1 VLGQSP
7 EFFLTIL
14 FSGLILVGMIR
25 RLVVR
30 RFNGICRVISVVL
43 LAPSLAIS
51 LCQSGQASTP
61 TDTGQAQPS
70 KLATDP
76 ISELVQR
83 LSPPQKVQF
92 SNAIQAF
99 REQRYPEAFAI
110 FKQLLSQVPGDAT
123 LSKFA
128 TEAALNSGDTAF
140 ALKTIRPLAA
150 MRPDDFQAANLLA
163 RACAESGDTSCRDA
177 AMERMADLHRRGLT
191 PPKMKDYVVERLKI
205 GDNTLVI
212 YNSFEPWGHYK
223 VYNYGQVTDAQG
235 KLFLGI
241 SIESND
247 GDQPLFAQEHPKE
260 AAAGLRQFSLDAY
273 RETGLNSQNQRT
285 QTHYTFEFLV
295 GQPSYDKVREEF
307 ISVVKGTIKPIS
319 SRSGLVP

>member
-1 VLGQSP
+1 
-7 EFFLTIL
+7 
-14 FSGLILVGMIR
+14 MIR
-25 RLVVR
+25 RLVLR
-30 RFNGICRVISVVL
+30 RFNCACLVISAVL
-43 LAPSLAIS
+43 LARSSAIS
-51 LCQSGQASTP
+51 LGQAGQSSAP
-61 TDTGQAQPS
+61 PDTAQAQPD

-83 LSPPQKVQF
+83 FSPQQKVQF

-128 TEAALNSGDTAF
+128 TEASLNSGDTAF

-150 MRPDDFQAANLLA
+150 IRPDDFQAANLLA

-177 AMERMADLHRRGLT
+177 AMAQMANLHRRSLT
-191 PPKMKDYVVERLKI
+191 PPRMKDYVVERLRI
-205 GDNTLVI
+205 GENTLVI
-212 YNSFEPWGHYK
+212 YNSFEPWGYYK

-235 KLFLGI
+235 KPFLGI

-247 GDQPLFAQEHPKE
+247 GDQPQFAREHPKE
-260 AAAGLRQFSLDAY
+260 PAAGLRQFSLDAY
-273 RETGLNSQNQRT
+273 RGTGLNSQNQRT

-307 ISVVKGTIKPIS
+307 ISVVKGSIKPIS
-319 SRSGLVP
+319 SRSGLIVS